1 MEASQFDLI
10 VLGSG
15 SAARDAA
22 GTAARDYGA
31 RVAMIERERW
41 GGSCPNVACKP
52 TKAYLVAADL
62 VHDVNRLAP
71 WMGVEVSPARP
82 DLTRVRDWKRSLQR
96 SQESWADLLETNGY
110 ELVRGE
116 ASFVGPHAVRV
127 GDRLLEAD
135 RILIATGSRT
145 AEPAIEGLGEVG
157 WIDHVSA
164 LELTEVPESLLIL
177 GGGPVGLEFG
187 QMFARFGSRVTIVN
201 GGPRMAAR
209 FDPDAADE
217 LQQALEAEGIEL
229 VHESRVRRV
238 RRDADAVVAELD
250 PSGDEVRAARLLLAS
265 GRSINVEE
273 LNLDAAG
280 VECSVRAIAVDRHL
294 RTSAEGIWAAG
305 DVTGIQFTPVAQ
317 YQARIAMDDMFGTGS
332 RVADYDYLPTAIF
345 TDPEIAAVGLTEAEA
360 RERGLEVD
368 AVVHP
373 LRNLTRAQYIAA
385 EHGLFKVVFEP
396 ATRRALGVHVV
407 SRGASD
413 VVQGLG
419 IALKLG
425 ATVDDLALA
434 HHAYP
439 TYGEGVKAAA
449 ERALQAPTPA

>member
-1 MEASQFDLI
+1 
-10 VLGSG
+10 
-15 SAARDAA
+15 
-22 GTAARDYGA
+22 
-31 RVAMIERERW
+31 
-41 GGSCPNVACKP
+41 
-52 TKAYLVAADL
+52 
-62 VHDVNRLAP
+62 
-71 WMGVEVSPARP
+71 
-82 DLTRVRDWKRSLQR
+82 
-96 SQESWADLLETNGY
+96 
-110 ELVRGE
+110 
-116 ASFVGPHAVRV
+116 
-127 GDRLLEAD
+127 
-135 RILIATGSRT
+135 
-145 AEPAIEGLGEVG
+145 
-157 WIDHVSA
+157 
-164 LELTEVPESLLIL
+164 
-177 GGGPVGLEFG
+177 
-187 QMFARFGSRVTIVN
+187 
-201 GGPRMAAR
+201 
-209 FDPDAADE
+209 
-217 LQQALEAEGIEL
+217 
-229 VHESRVRRV
+229 
-238 RRDADAVVAELD
+238 
-250 PSGDEVRAARLLLAS
+250 
-265 GRSINVEE
+265 
-273 LNLDAAG
+273 
-280 VECSVRAIAVDRHL
+280 VRAIAVDRHL

>member
-1 MEASQFDLI
+1 M
-10 VLGSG
+10 
-15 SAARDAA
+15 
-22 GTAARDYGA
+22 
-31 RVAMIERERW
+31 
-41 GGSCPNVACKP
+41 
-52 TKAYLVAADL
+52 
-62 VHDVNRLAP
+62 DVNRLAP
-71 WMGVEVSPARP
+71 WMGVEVSRAQP

-96 SQESWADLLETNGY
+96 SQESWADLLETKGY

-116 ASFVGPHAVRV
+116 GGLRRPACGARRR
-127 GDRLLEAD
+127 DRLLEAD

-145 AEPAIEGLGEVG
+145 AEPPIEGLGEVG

-164 LELTEVPESLLIL
+164 LELTEVPESLLVL

-229 VHESRVRRV
+229 VHESRVPRV
-238 RRDADAVVAELD
+238 RRDADTIIAELD

-280 VECSVRAIAVDRHL
+280 VECSVRAIAVDQHL

-305 DVTGIQFTPVAQ
+305 DVTGIQFTPVGPVP
-317 YQARIAMDDMFGTGS
+317 RPGS
-332 RVADYDYLPTAIF
+332 RWTTCSARGAASPTHTTTCRRRSSRIRRSPRWASQRRR
-345 TDPEIAAVGLTEAEA
+345 PESGGS
-360 RERGLEVD
+360 RS
-368 AVVHP
+368 
-373 LRNLTRAQYIAA
+373 TRSYTHSETSRAPQYIAA

-396 ATRRALGVHVV
+396 ATRRALGVARCLT
-407 SRGASD
+407 RGKRRRFRGSAS
-413 VVQGLG
+413 
-419 IALKLG
+419 
-425 ATVDDLALA
+425 
-434 HHAYP
+434 P
-439 TYGEGVKAAA
+439 
-449 ERALQAPTPA
+449 